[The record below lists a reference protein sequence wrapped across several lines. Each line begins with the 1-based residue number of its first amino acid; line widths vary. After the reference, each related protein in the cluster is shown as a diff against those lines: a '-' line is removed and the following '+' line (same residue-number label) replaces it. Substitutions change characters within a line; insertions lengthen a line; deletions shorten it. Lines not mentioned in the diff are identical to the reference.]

1 MRILHVTDVY
11 APRLGGIERQVADLT
26 TRQRAQGHDVI
37 VLTSTRG
44 RPEPDVQR
52 VPWPVWAPFR
62 TLAGLRP
69 DIVHCHSSV
78 VSPLAWSLARAS
90 VALGTPTV
98 LTMHSMVARMGPS
111 SFGLRAVARTL
122 AGSLVW
128 SAVSEVA
135 ADPLRRVVGGP
146 VHVLHN
152 GIDPTAWRISDVG
165 GRRRLTVVSV
175 MRLAARKRPMA
186 LLDTLAA
193 VAERIE
199 PDAPWEAVI
208 AGSGPQHRAV
218 ARAVGRRGLEDV
230 VTLAGRLDRTGVV
243 DLLARADLYV
253 APARLESFG
262 IAALEARCAG
272 VPVIAVRGTG
282 VGEFVHD
289 GVDGVLVSDDR
300 QMAEAIAGL
309 LTDRERLRAMA
320 NASARLPVGQSW
332 ARAVET
338 CMELY
343 ERAAWQTA
351 RSWATGVH

>member
-11 APRLGGIERQVADLT
+11 APRLGGIERQVADLAA
-26 TRQRAQGHDVI
+26 RQRAQGHEVV
-37 VLTSTRG
+37 VLTSSRG

-52 VPWPVWAPFR
+52 LPWPVWAPFR
-62 TLAGLRP
+62 MLVGLRP
-69 DIVHCHSSV
+69 DVVHCHSSV

-98 LTMHSMVARMGPS
+98 LTVHSMVSRTGPS
-111 SFGLRAVARTL
+111 SLGLRAVASTL
-122 AGSLVW
+122 AGPVVW

-135 ADPLRRVVGGP
+135 AAPLRRVVGAP

-165 GRRRLTVVSV
+165 VRRRLTVVSV

-193 VAERIE
+193 VTERLE
-199 PDAPWEAVI
+199 PDVPWGAVI

-218 ARAVGRRGLEDV
+218 ARALGRRDLEDV
-230 VTLAGRLDRTGVV
+230 VTLAGRLDRSGVV

-289 GVDGVLVSDDR
+289 GVDGVLVNDDR

-309 LTDRERLRAMA
+309 LTDRERLRGMA
-320 NASARLPVGQSW
+320 NASARLPVAQSW
-332 ARAVET
+332 DRAVERCT
-338 CMELY
+338 QLY
-343 ERAAWQTA
+343 ERAAWHTA
-351 RSWATGVH
+351 RRWATGVH

>member
-1 MRILHVTDVY
+1 
-11 APRLGGIERQVADLT
+11 
-26 TRQRAQGHDVI
+26 
-37 VLTSTRG
+37 
-44 RPEPDVQR
+44 
-52 VPWPVWAPFR
+52 
-62 TLAGLRP
+62 
-69 DIVHCHSSV
+69 
-78 VSPLAWSLARAS
+78 
-90 VALGTPTV
+90 
-98 LTMHSMVARMGPS
+98 MVARTGPS
-111 SFGLRAVARTL
+111 SLGLRAVARTL
-122 AGSLVW
+122 AGPVVW

-135 ADPLRRVVGGP
+135 ARPLRRVVGGP
-146 VHVLHN
+146 VQVLHN
-152 GIDPTAWRISDVG
+152 GIEPTAWRISDVG
-165 GRRRLTVVSV
+165 GRRDMTVVSV

-193 VAERIE
+193 VAGRIG
-199 PDAPWEAVI
+199 PDVRWEAVI

-300 QMAEAIAGL
+300 EMAEAIAGL
-309 LTDRERLRAMA
+309 LMDRERLRAMA
-320 NASARLPVGQSW
+320 NASTRLPVAQSW
-332 ARAVET
+332 AQAVEK
-338 CMELY
+338 CADLY
-343 ERAAWQTA
+343 AQAAWHTA

>member
-11 APRLGGIERQVADLT
+11 APRLGGIERQVADLAV
-26 TRQRAQGHDVI
+26 RQRAQGHEVV

-44 RPEPDVQR
+44 GPEPDVRR
-52 VPWPVWAPFR
+52 VTSPVWAPTR

-69 DIVHCHSSV
+69 DVVHCHSSV

-98 LTMHSMVARMGPS
+98 LTMHSMVAKPGPS
-111 SFGLRAVARTL
+111 SLGLRAVARTL
-122 AGSLVW
+122 AGPVVW

-135 ADPLRRVVGGP
+135 AGPLRQVIDAP

-165 GRRRLTVVSV
+165 GRARPTVVSV

-193 VAERIE
+193 VARRL
-199 PDAPWEAVI
+199 DGDVPWEAVI
-208 AGSGPQHRAV
+208 AGSGPQQRAV
-218 ARAVGRRGLEDV
+218 ARGAGRRGLDGI
-230 VTLAGRLDRTGVV
+230 VTLAGRLDRDGVV

-272 VPVIAVRGTG
+272 VPVVAVRGTG

-289 GVDGVLVSDDR
+289 DVDGVLVSDDR
-300 QMAEAIAGL
+300 QMADAIAGL
-309 LTDRERLRAMA
+309 LSDRERLRAMA
-320 NASARLPVGQSW
+320 IASTRLPVAQSW
-332 ARAVET
+332 ERAVERCT
-338 CMELY
+338 ELY
-343 ERAAWQTA
+343 ELAAWHTA

>member
-1 MRILHVTDVY
+1 
-11 APRLGGIERQVADLT
+11 
-26 TRQRAQGHDVI
+26 
-37 VLTSTRG
+37 
-44 RPEPDVQR
+44 
-52 VPWPVWAPFR
+52 
-62 TLAGLRP
+62 
-69 DIVHCHSSV
+69 
-78 VSPLAWSLARAS
+78 
-90 VALGTPTV
+90 
-98 LTMHSMVARMGPS
+98 
-111 SFGLRAVARTL
+111 
-122 AGSLVW
+122 
-128 SAVSEVA
+128 
-135 ADPLRRVVGGP
+135 
-146 VHVLHN
+146 
-152 GIDPTAWRISDVG
+152 
-165 GRRRLTVVSV
+165 
-175 MRLAARKRPMA
+175 MRLAARNRPMA

-193 VAERIE
+193 VAGRLE
-199 PDAPWEAVI
+199 PDVPWRAVI

-218 ARAVGRRGLEDV
+218 GRAVGRRGLEDV
-230 VTLAGRLDRTGVV
+230 VTPAGRLDRTGVV
-243 DLLARADLYV
+243 DLLAGADLYV